1 MSEWF
6 ENDSFWHDMYPHM
19 FSETRLAMAGDE
31 VKNIFALTEFQ
42 GGKVLDLCCGPGRHS
57 VELAKRGCKVT
68 AVDRT
73 PFLLEK
79 AREKARAEGVDVEWI
94 QEDMRRFKRPKQYDL
109 AISML
114 TSLGYFDD
122 PQEDV
127 LVLRNLYESLKP
139 GGLCVMDMMGR
150 EILARDFH
158 PTVSDKNADGSIL
171 VQRREV
177 QDGWGRLYNE
187 RILIKGDKAFTFSF
201 HQRIFSGQE
210 LKEHMQSVG
219 FQQVKLYGNLEGDQ
233 YDTQA
238 TRLVAI
244 GRKPE

>member
-19 FSETRLAMAGDE
+19 FSETRLAMAVAEIEG
-31 VKNIFALTEFQ
+31 IYALTNFR
-42 GGKVLDLCCGPGRHS
+42 GGRVLDLCCGPGRHS
-57 VELAKRGCKVT
+57 VELAKRGCQVT
-68 AVDRT
+68 GVDRT

-79 AREKARAEGVDVEWI
+79 AREKACADGVDVEWVE
-94 QEDMRRFKRPKQYDL
+94 EDMRCFKRPEQYEL

-122 PQEDV
+122 PQEDI
-127 LVLRNLYESLKP
+127 LVLTNLYESLKA

-177 QDGWGRLYNE
+177 RDGWGRLHNE
-187 RILIKGDKAFTFSF
+187 RILIKGGRAFTFSF

-210 LKEHMQSVG
+210 LKEHMQRVG
-219 FQQVKLYGNLEGDQ
+219 FQQVKLYGDLQGGE
-233 YDTQA
+233 YDTKA
-238 TRLVAI
+238 TRLVAV